1 MKALLKNGEWV
12 EIDTT
17 CLFNNQY
24 NAAGKRIFDQD
35 IKRIVDD
42 VRDGLGKCRY
52 CGAIVKRGEEHKHFE
67 EKESKSCKNC
77 FWYQNRLIETK
88 KERSFYEETINEKG
102 ETVTRETIITKSKYE
117 KVCAYKKEYGGCT
130 NTECRRMGIE
140 WFTPENTFFLK
151 YPNGLESIPD
161 VDKLAIRG
169 FVMNDR
175 CLNAEYHKKIGS
187 YTLTAILEY
196 ENGKAIGISAYR
208 IWNCR
213 RDYTFRFENNELFTN
228 KYSFGWRK
236 VKTLEDIPDS
246 VMQIIKNICMR

>member
-67 EKESKSCKNC
+67 EKENKSCKNC

-88 KERSFYEETINEKG
+88 KERSFYE
-102 ETVTRETIITKSKYE
+102 
-117 KVCAYKKEYGGCT
+117 KVCAYKEKYGGCT

-151 YPNGLESIPD
+151 YPNGFESIPD

-246 VMQIIKNICMR
+246 VMEIIKNICMR